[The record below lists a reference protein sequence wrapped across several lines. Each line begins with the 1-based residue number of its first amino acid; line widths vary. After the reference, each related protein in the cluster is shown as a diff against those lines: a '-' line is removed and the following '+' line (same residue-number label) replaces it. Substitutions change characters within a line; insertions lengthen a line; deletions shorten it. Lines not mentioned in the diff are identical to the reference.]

1 MNGFDFQTYRTR
13 SRGSRG
19 SRRNTRLGRGCY
31 ILSKHLEDWLIT
43 IEWSKIYNLAL
54 YKYHQ
59 SCHENYYHYLVS
71 QHTKGLFLLFDQ
83 TSSKLNT
90 NMKEIINKFKIVIKI
105 YIKSSPRRL
114 GALCTSKHQQD
125 NKYLWTMKEIIKL
138 YKIIIPLCQ
147 ISILD

>member
-1 MNGFDFQTYRTR
+1 MQTYRTR

-59 SCHENYYHYLVS
+59 SCHQNYYHYLVT
-71 QHTKGLFLLFDQ
+71 QHAKGPFLLLGQ
-83 TSSKLNT
+83 TSTRLNT

-105 YIKSSPRRL
+105 YLFIIPNSTGGSLHLLGQTSRRLNTNIHELWKSSSHY
-114 GALCTSKHQQD
+114 TK
-125 NKYLWTMKEIIKL
+125 
-138 YKIIIPLCQ
+138 
-147 ISILD
+147 